1 MQTVNV
7 LNVTKP
13 SCSCNTNV
21 NLLVRFTL
29 CQFWFEIL
37 HCFDFFLSVRK
48 KIHKMPVLDSF
59 NFFKN

>member
-13 SCSCNTNV
+13 SCSRNANI

-37 HCFDFFLSVRK
+37 HFFDFFFSDV
-48 KIHKMPVLDSF
+48 KISELQP
-59 NFFKN
+59 KNT